1 MGLFRRKQETL
12 NEQLLR
18 EAGLDPA
25 QALGDQSL
33 RPEPPAG
40 YEPPAEPSSRATPA
54 PSAPAPFPVS
64 DINLGHGHRRRVA
77 DEWDAMVTVRTALPG
92 DRIEFTTLPNG
103 DILVEEEK
111 GDDDVA
117 PLAEAVE
124 RHVDPPYRA
133 IAARQGEDLWAV
145 GAKRIQVAEFGFAQG
160 DAIELSV
167 NDGTQEVRVDGE
179 PSVAQV
185 PELVRLGEQE
195 GPDYCV
201 EAGRIDGDFWEVK
214 ATAL

>member
-18 EAGLDPA
+18 EAGLDDA
-25 QALGDQSL
+25 GQAPGDL
-33 RPEPPAG
+33 PPVPEPQAV
-40 YEPPAEPSSRATPA
+40 PPSRPKPEPSG
-54 PSAPAPFPVS
+54 PAPFPMG
-64 DINLGHGHRRRVA
+64 DINLGHGHRRGLA
-77 DEWDAMVTVRTALPG
+77 DEWDTMVTVRAANLAG
-92 DRIEFTTLPNG
+92 ARIEFTTLPNG
-103 DILVEEEK
+103 DILIEKEE
-111 GDDDVA
+111 GDGDLA

-133 IAARQGEDLWAV
+133 IAAHQDGDLWAV
-145 GAKRIQVAEFGFAQG
+145 GAKRIRVARFEFGEG

-167 NDGTQEVRVDGE
+167 NDGAQDVRVDGE
-179 PSVAQV
+179 PSDAQV
-185 PELVRLGEQE
+185 PELEQLGEQE
-195 GPDYCV
+195 GSNYCV